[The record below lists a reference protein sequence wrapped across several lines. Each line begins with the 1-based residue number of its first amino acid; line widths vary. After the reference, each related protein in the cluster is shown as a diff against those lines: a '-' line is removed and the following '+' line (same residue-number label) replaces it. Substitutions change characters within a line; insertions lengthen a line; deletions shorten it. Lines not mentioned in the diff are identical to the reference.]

1 MDTPPIK
8 RHEALKN
15 LSREHHDGLVFA
27 LRLQKG
33 FAKKASLKDI
43 QDYAFWLWNQHLIP
57 HFEMEDQHLFPK
69 FDEKQP
75 LIKKA
80 KQQHKDL
87 KALFELQSKNYDDF
101 KSIYELFQ
109 NHIQLEEREIFNLLQ
124 EQLDSQQL
132 KEFHRQHDTQQS
144 CELWPNPFWK

>member
-1 MDTPPIK
+1 MDTQPIK

-33 FAKKASLKDI
+33 VAKKASLKDME
-43 QDYAFWLWNQHLIP
+43 DYSFRFWNQHLIP
-57 HFEMEDQHLFPK
+57 HFEMEEQHLFPK
-69 FDEKQP
+69 FDEKHP
-75 LIKKA
+75 LIQRA

-87 KALFELQSKNYDDF
+87 KTLFELPSKSYDDF
-101 KSIYELFQ
+101 KSIYELLQ
-109 NHIQLEEREIFNLLQ
+109 NHIRLEERKLFNLLQ

-132 KEFHRQHDTQQS
+132 KEFHRQHDAQQS
-144 CELWPNPFWK
+144 CEIWPNPFWK